1 MSRSVLLDSS
11 SLQSEIQTTFTS
23 YLESTFKYLNLGQRA
38 WIPMLELSSLL
49 EGFLLW
55 KSLEKFSGTLGD
67 KALGI
72 EKSVNVLV

>member
-1 MSRSVLLDSS
+1 
-11 SLQSEIQTTFTS
+11 
-23 YLESTFKYLNLGQRA
+23 
-38 WIPMLELSSLL
+38 MLELSSLL

-72 EKSVNVLV
+72 EQSVSGL